1 MVNIGKIVI
10 IAGVALVV
18 IGAVIYLAGRMN
30 LPIGRLPGDIR
41 IQREN
46 FTFYFPLATTIILS
60 ILLTI
65 GLNLLLRW
73 LNRK

>member
-46 FTFYFPLATTIILS
+46 FTFYFPLGTTILLS

-65 GLNLLLRW
+65 GLNLLLHW

>member
-46 FTFYFPLATTIILS
+46 FTFYFPLGTTILLS